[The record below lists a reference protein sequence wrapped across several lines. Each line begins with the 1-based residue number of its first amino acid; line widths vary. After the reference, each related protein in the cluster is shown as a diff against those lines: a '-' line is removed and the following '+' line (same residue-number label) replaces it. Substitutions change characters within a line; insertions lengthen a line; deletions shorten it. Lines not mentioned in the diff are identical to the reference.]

1 MMFEKGIALS
11 VLHTAPS
18 FRLCAMSGMPPDHQS
33 YARAAL
39 AAYGRDRDTP
49 LRLLSLSENATY
61 LADDGDP
68 MVLRVHRP
76 GYHSLE
82 AIRSELKW
90 MAALREQTPVVT
102 PELIPGRDGSDVV
115 SATVEGNTLHVD
127 AVTFISGCTAE
138 EQPDVVGFDELG
150 RITAAM
156 HDHAQSWTAPGYFT
170 RFSWD
175 VDATLGREARWGNW
189 RHAPGLTAA
198 DEAIV
203 ERAAA
208 EVGRR
213 LTEFGCDTDRF
224 GLIHAD
230 LRMAN
235 LMIDPDNAS
244 TAPSGPSRI
253 TVIDFDDC
261 GWSWYLFDLAA
272 VVSFIEDRPEA
283 ERMIADW
290 LRGYLEVRNIP
301 AEHLEMVPTLVMLR
315 RLMLT
320 AWVASHADADAAIAF
335 TDGYATGTARLAERY
350 LTDRDWLRD
359 AVHSSRV

>member
-1 MMFEKGIALS
+1 MMFEKLIELS
-11 VLHTAPS
+11 LLHPAPS
-18 FRLCAMSGMPPDHQS
+18 FRLCAMSGLPSDHES
-33 YARAAL
+33 YARVAL
-39 AAYGRDRDTP
+39 TAYGRDRDAP

-61 LADDGDP
+61 LVDDGDP

-102 PELIPGRDGSDVV
+102 PELIPARDGSDVV
-115 SATVEGNTLHVD
+115 SATVGGNTLHVD

-138 EQPDVVGFDELG
+138 QQPDVVGFDEPC
-150 RITAAM
+150 RTTAAR
-156 HDHAQSWTAPGYFT
+156 HDHVHRWTAPDYFT
-170 RFSWD
+170 RLRWD
-175 VDATLGREARWGNW
+175 VEATLGDEARWGNW
-189 RHAPGLTAA
+189 GQAPGLTSAN
-198 DEAIV
+198 ETVV
-203 ERAAA
+203 ERAAV

-213 LTEFGCDTDRF
+213 LTEFGCGTDRF

-235 LMIDPDNAS
+235 LMIDPTDV
-244 TAPSGPSRI
+244 SGPI

-272 VVSFIEDRPEA
+272 VVSFIEHSPEA
-283 ERMIADW
+283 ERIIVDW
-290 LRGYLEVRNIP
+290 LRGYLEVREVP
-301 AEHLEMVPTLVMLR
+301 VEHLEMIPTLVMLR

-359 AVHSSRV
+359 AIYSSRV

>member
-1 MMFEKGIALS
+1 MFEKLIELS
-11 VLHTAPS
+11 LLHPAPS
-18 FRLCAMSGMPPDHQS
+18 FRLSAMSGLPSDHES

-39 AAYGRDRDTP
+39 VAYGRDRDAP

-61 LADDGDP
+61 LVDDGDP

-102 PELIPGRDGSDVV
+102 PELIPARDGSDVV
-115 SATVEGNTLHVD
+115 SATVAGNTLHVD
-127 AVTFISGCTAE
+127 AVTFITGCTAE

-156 HDHAQSWTAPGYFT
+156 HEHVQSWVAPEYFT

-175 VDATLGREARWGNW
+175 VEATLGRQARWGNW
-189 RHAPGLTAA
+189 RHAPGLNAA

-208 EVGRR
+208 VVGVR
-213 LTEFGCDTDRF
+213 LTEFGSDTDRF

-235 LMIDPDNAS
+235 LMIDPDKGAAS
-244 TAPSGPSRI
+244 I

-272 VVSFIEDRPEA
+272 VVSFIEDTPEA
-283 ERMIADW
+283 ERMISDW
-290 LRGYLEVRNIP
+290 LRGYLEVRQVS
-301 AEHLEMVPTLVMLR
+301 AEHLAMIPTLVMLR

-350 LTDRDWLRD
+350 LTDRDWLHD
-359 AVHSSRV
+359 AIHSS

>member
-1 MMFEKGIALS
+1 
-11 VLHTAPS
+11 
-18 FRLCAMSGMPPDHQS
+18 MSGLPPDHEA

-39 AAYGRDRDTP
+39 PAYGREPDTP

-82 AIRSELKW
+82 AIRSELNW
-90 MAALREQTPVVT
+90 MAALRDQAGVATPH
-102 PELIPGRDGSDVV
+102 LIPARDGSEVV
-115 SATVEGNTLHVD
+115 AATVAGNTLHVD
-127 AVTFISGCTAE
+127 AVTFITGCTAE
-138 EQPDVVGFDELG
+138 EQPDAVGFDELG

-156 HDHAQSWTAPGYFT
+156 HDHVQGWAAPEYFT
-170 RFSWD
+170 RFRWD

-189 RHAPGLTAA
+189 RHAPGLTLP
-198 DEAIV
+198 DQAIV
-203 ERAAA
+203 ESAAA
-208 EVGRR
+208 EVGHR
-213 LTEFGCDTDRF
+213 LTEFACGADRF

-235 LMIDPDNAS
+235 LMVDPGNTS
-244 TAPSGPSRI
+244 TVPSTI

-272 VVSFIEDRPEA
+272 VVSFIEDTPEA

-290 LRGYLEVRNIP
+290 LRGYLEVRDIP
-301 AEHLEMVPTLVMLR
+301 AEQLEMVPTLVMLR

-350 LTDRDWLRD
+350 LGDRDWLRD
-359 AVHSSRV
+359 AVFESADYSDQAT

>member
-1 MMFEKGIALS
+1 MMLLKLTRLS
-11 VLHTAPS
+11 LLYSAPS
-18 FRLCAMSGMPPDHQS
+18 FRLCGMSGLPPDHES
-33 YARAAL
+33 YARVAL
-39 AAYGRDRDTP
+39 AAYGRERDTP

-61 LADDGDP
+61 LVDDGDP

-76 GYHSLE
+76 GYHSLDG
-82 AIRSELKW
+82 IRSELNW
-90 MAALREQTPVVT
+90 MAALREQAGVLT
-102 PELIPGRDGSDVV
+102 PELIPARDGRDVV
-115 SATVEGNTLHVD
+115 AATVGGNVLHVD
-127 AVTFISGCTAE
+127 AVTFIAGCTAE

-156 HDHAQSWTAPGYFT
+156 HDHVQRWSAPDYFT

-175 VDATLGREARWGNW
+175 VDATLGPDARWGNW
-189 RHAPGLTAA
+189 RQAPGLTAQ

-203 ERAAA
+203 ERATA

-213 LTEFGCDTDRF
+213 LTEFGCGTDRF

-235 LMIDPDNAS
+235 LMVDPTD
-244 TAPSGPSRI
+244 TSGSI

-272 VVSFIEDRPEA
+272 VVSFIEDTPEA

-290 LRGYLEVRNIP
+290 LRGYLEVRDVP
-301 AEHLEMVPTLVMLR
+301 AENLQMIPTLVMLR

-335 TDGYATGTARLAERY
+335 TDGYATGTARLAQRY
-350 LTDRDWLRD
+350 LTDRDWLQD
-359 AVHSSRV
+359 AIHSSRV

>member
-1 MMFEKGIALS
+1 MLEKLIALS
-11 VLHTAPS
+11 LLHPEAS
-18 FRLCAMSGMPPDHQS
+18 VRLTGMSGLPPDHES
-33 YARAAL
+33 FARAAL
-39 AAYGRDRDTP
+39 TAYGRDRETP

-102 PELIPGRDGSDVV
+102 PELIPARDGSDVV
-115 SATVEGNTLHVD
+115 AATVADNTLHVD
-127 AVTFISGCTAE
+127 AVTFIAGCTAE

-156 HDHAQSWTAPGYFT
+156 HEHVQGWTAPDYFT

-189 RHAPGLTAA
+189 RHAPGLTAP

-203 ERAAA
+203 ARAAA
-208 EVGRR
+208 EAGRR

-235 LMIDPDNAS
+235 LMIDPGNTAAS
-244 TAPSGPSRI
+244 I

-272 VVSFIEDRPEA
+272 VVSFIEDTPEA
-283 ERMIADW
+283 ERMISDW
-290 LRGYLEVRNIP
+290 LRGYLAVRDIP
-301 AEHLEMVPTLVMLR
+301 AAHLEMIPTLVMLR

-359 AVHSSRV
+359 AIYSSLV

>member
-1 MMFEKGIALS
+1 
-11 VLHTAPS
+11 
-18 FRLCAMSGMPPDHQS
+18 MSGLPPDHES

-39 AAYGRDRDTP
+39 AAYGREVDSP

-61 LADDGDP
+61 LVDDGDP

-76 GYHSLE
+76 GYHSLDG
-82 AIRSELKW
+82 IRSELHW
-90 MAALREQTPVVT
+90 MAALREQAGVQT
-102 PELIPGRDGSDVV
+102 PELIPARDGRDVV
-115 SATVEGNTLHVD
+115 AAEVNGNTLHVD
-127 AVTFISGCTAE
+127 AVTLISGCTAE

-156 HDHAQSWTAPGYFT
+156 HDHVQQWTAPQYFT
-170 RFSWD
+170 RFRWD
-175 VDATLGREARWGNW
+175 IDATLGGQARWGNW

-198 DEAIV
+198 DEAVV

-208 EVGRR
+208 DVGRR
-213 LTEFGCDTDRF
+213 LTEFGCGTDRF

-235 LMIDPDNAS
+235 LMVDPADAS
-244 TAPSGPSRI
+244 RSI

-272 VVSFIEDRPEA
+272 VVSFIEDTPEA

-290 LRGYLEVRNIP
+290 LRGYLEVRDMP
-301 AEHLEMVPTLVMLR
+301 VAHLEMIPTLVMLR

-359 AVHSSRV
+359 AAAV

>member
-1 MMFEKGIALS
+1 MMLEKLIELS
-11 VLHTAPS
+11 LLHPVSS
-18 FRLCAMSGMPPDHQS
+18 FRLCGMSGLPPDHES

-39 AAYGRDRDTP
+39 PFYGRDRDTP

-76 GYHSLE
+76 GYHSLDG
-82 AIRSELKW
+82 IRSELKW
-90 MAALREQTPVVT
+90 MAALREQSGVVT
-102 PELIPGRDGSDVV
+102 PELIPARDGSDVV
-115 SATVEGNTLHVD
+115 GARVADNTLHVD
-127 AVTFISGCTAE
+127 AVTFIPGCTAE

-156 HDHAQSWTAPGYFT
+156 HDHVQEWTAPEYFT
-170 RFSWD
+170 RFRWD
-175 VDATLGREARWGNW
+175 VEATLGREARWGNW
-189 RHAPGLTAA
+189 RHAPGLTAP
-198 DEAIV
+198 DEAII

-213 LTEFGCDTDRF
+213 LTEFGCGTDRF

-235 LMIDPDNAS
+235 LMIDPDDAS
-244 TAPSGPSRI
+244 ASI

-272 VVSFIEDRPEA
+272 VVSFIEDTPEA
-283 ERMIADW
+283 ERMISEW
-290 LRGYLEVRNIP
+290 LRGYVQLRDIP
-301 AEHLEMVPTLVMLR
+301 AAHLDMIPTLVMLR

-350 LTDRDWLRD
+350 LTDRDWLCD
-359 AVHSSRV
+359 AIHPRV

>member
-1 MMFEKGIALS
+1 
-11 VLHTAPS
+11 
-18 FRLCAMSGMPPDHQS
+18 MSGLPPDHES

-39 AAYGRDRDTP
+39 AAYGRELDSP

-61 LADDGDP
+61 LVDDGDP

-76 GYHSLE
+76 GYHSLDG
-82 AIRSELKW
+82 IRSELNW
-90 MAALREQTPVVT
+90 MAALREQAGVLT
-102 PELIPGRDGSDVV
+102 PELIAARDGRDVV
-115 SATVEGNTLHVD
+115 AATVDANTLHVD

-156 HDHAQSWTAPGYFT
+156 HNHVQKWTAPDYFT

-175 VDATLGREARWGNW
+175 VDATLGSDARWGNW
-189 RHAPGLTAA
+189 RHAPGLAAA
-198 DEAIV
+198 DDAVV

-213 LTEFGCDTDRF
+213 LTEFGCGTDRF

-235 LMIDPDNAS
+235 LMVDPNNAS
-244 TAPSGPSRI
+244 GPI

-272 VVSFIEDRPEA
+272 VVSFIEDTPEA

-290 LRGYLEVRNIP
+290 LRGYLEVRAIP
-301 AEHLEMVPTLVMLR
+301 VDHLEMIPTLVMLR

-335 TDGYATGTARLAERY
+335 TDGYATGTARLPERY
-350 LTDRDWLRD
+350 FTDRDWLRD
-359 AVHSSRV
+359 ATTPVAN

>member
-1 MMFEKGIALS
+1 MLLKLTGPSLLYPASS
-11 VLHTAPS
+11 V
-18 FRLCAMSGMPPDHQS
+18 RLCGMSGLPPDHVS

-39 AAYGRDRDTP
+39 AAYGREPDSP

-61 LADDGDP
+61 LVDDGDP

-76 GYHSLE
+76 GYHSLDG
-82 AIRSELKW
+82 IRSELQW
-90 MAALREQTPVVT
+90 MTALREQAGVLTPH
-102 PELIPGRDGSDVV
+102 LIPARDGRDVV
-115 SATVEGNTLHVD
+115 PATVGGNTLHVD

-156 HDHAQSWTAPGYFT
+156 HNHVQRWTAPDYFT

-208 EVGRR
+208 VVGVR
-213 LTEFGCDTDRF
+213 LTEFGSDTDRF

-235 LMIDPDNAS
+235 LMIDPDKGAAS
-244 TAPSGPSRI
+244 I

-272 VVSFIEDRPEA
+272 VVSFIEDTPEA
-283 ERMIADW
+283 ERMISDW
-290 LRGYLEVRNIP
+290 LRGYLEVRDIS
-301 AEHLEMVPTLVMLR
+301 AEHLAMIPTLVMLR

-350 LTDRDWLRD
+350 LTDRDWLHD
-359 AVHSSRV
+359 AIHSS

>member
-1 MMFEKGIALS
+1 MFAKLI
-11 VLHTAPS
+11 APS
-18 FRLCAMSGMPPDHQS
+18 LLYSASSVRLSGMPGLPPDHER

-39 AAYGRDRDTP
+39 AAYGRDRDAP

-76 GYHSLE
+76 GYHSLQ
-82 AIRSELKW
+82 AIRSELSW
-90 MAALREQTPVVT
+90 MAALRDQAGVLT
-102 PELIPGRDGSDVV
+102 PELIPAHDGSDVV
-115 SATVEGNTLHVD
+115 AATVAGTTLHVD

-156 HDHAQSWTAPGYFT
+156 HHHVQGWTAPEYFT

-175 VDATLGREARWGNW
+175 VDATLGPEARWGNW
-189 RHAPGLTAA
+189 RHAPGLTPP

-203 ERAAA
+203 ESAAA

-213 LTEFGCDTDRF
+213 LTEFGCGADRF

-235 LMIDPDNAS
+235 LMIDPGDAS
-244 TAPSGPSRI
+244 AAI

-272 VVSFIEDRPEA
+272 VVSFIEDTPEA

-290 LRGYLEVRNIP
+290 LRGYLETRDVP
-301 AEHLEMVPTLVMLR
+301 VDHLEMIPTLVMLR

-320 AWVASHADADAAIAF
+320 AWVASHSDADAAIAF

-359 AVHSSRV
+359 AIYSSLV

>member
-1 MMFEKGIALS
+1 MPGL
-11 VLHTAPS
+11 
-18 FRLCAMSGMPPDHQS
+18 PPDHDA

-39 AAYGRDRDTP
+39 PAYGRDHDAP

-61 LADDGDP
+61 LVDDGDP
-68 MVLRVHRP
+68 LVLRVHRP
-76 GYHSLE
+76 GYHSLD
-82 AIRSELKW
+82 AIRSELNW
-90 MAALREQTPVVT
+90 MAALRDQAGVATPH
-102 PELIPGRDGSDVV
+102 LIPARDGSDVV
-115 SATVEGNTLHVD
+115 TAAVGANALHVD
-127 AVTFISGCTAE
+127 AVTFIAGCTAE
-138 EQPDVVGFDELG
+138 EQPDAVGFDELG

-156 HDHAQSWTAPGYFT
+156 HDHVQSWTAPEYFT

-189 RHAPGLTAA
+189 RHAPGLTPA
-198 DEAIV
+198 DKALV
-203 ERAAA
+203 ESAAA
-208 EVGRR
+208 EVDRR
-213 LTEFGCDTDRF
+213 LTEFGCGADRF

-235 LMIDPDNAS
+235 LMVDPDNAS
-244 TAPSGPSRI
+244 ASI

-272 VVSFIEDRPEA
+272 VVSFIEDTPEA

-290 LRGYLEVRNIP
+290 LRGYLEVRGLP
-301 AEHLEMVPTLVMLR
+301 ADHLEMVPTLVMLR

-350 LTDRDWLRD
+350 LRDRDWLRD
-359 AVHSSRV
+359 AVYSSRV

>member
-1 MMFEKGIALS
+1 MMFEKLIALS
-11 VLHTAPS
+11 LLHPAPS
-18 FRLCAMSGMPPDHQS
+18 VRLSGMPGLPPDHER
-33 YARAAL
+33 YARASL
-39 AAYGRDRDTP
+39 PAYGRECDTP

-61 LADDGDP
+61 LVDNGDP

-76 GYHSLE
+76 GYHSFE

-90 MAALREQTPVVT
+90 MAALREQAGVSTPL
-102 PELIPGRDGSDVV
+102 LIQARDGSDVV
-115 SATVEGNTLHVD
+115 TATVGDNVLHVD
-127 AVTFISGCTAE
+127 AVTYIPGCTAE

-156 HDHAQSWTAPGYFT
+156 HDHVQGWTAPQYFT

-189 RHAPGLTAA
+189 RHAPGLTPP
-198 DEAIV
+198 DEALV
-203 ERAAA
+203 ESAAA

-213 LTEFGCDTDRF
+213 LTEFGCGADRF

-235 LMIDPDNAS
+235 LMVDPGNAS
-244 TAPSGPSRI
+244 ASI

-272 VVSFIEDRPEA
+272 VVSFIEDTPEA

-290 LRGYLEVRNIP
+290 LRGYLEVRDIP
-301 AEHLEMVPTLVMLR
+301 AEQLEMVPTLVMLR

-359 AVHSSRV
+359 AVESHRDN

>member
-1 MMFEKGIALS
+1 MFEKLIELS
-11 VLHTAPS
+11 LLHPAPS
-18 FRLCAMSGMPPDHQS
+18 FRLCAMSGLPSDHES

-39 AAYGRDRDTP
+39 TAYGRDRDSP

-61 LADDGDP
+61 LVDDGDP

-82 AIRSELKW
+82 AIRSELRW

-102 PELIPGRDGSDVV
+102 PELIPARDGSDVV
-115 SATVEGNTLHVD
+115 SATVAGNTLHVD
-127 AVTFISGCTAE
+127 AVTFITGCTAE

-156 HDHAQSWTAPGYFT
+156 HEHVESWVAPEYFT

-175 VDATLGREARWGNW
+175 VEATLGREARWGNW

-208 EVGRR
+208 EVGGR
-213 LTEFGCDTDRF
+213 LTEFGSDTDRF

-235 LMIDPDNAS
+235 LMIDPDKGAAS
-244 TAPSGPSRI
+244 I

-272 VVSFIEDRPEA
+272 VVSFIEDTPEA
-283 ERMIADW
+283 ERMVSDW
-290 LRGYLEVRNIP
+290 LRGYLEVRDIS
-301 AEHLEMVPTLVMLR
+301 AGHLAMIPTLVMLR

-350 LTDRDWLRD
+350 LTDRDWLHD
-359 AVHSSRV
+359 AIHSS

>member
-1 MMFEKGIALS
+1 MPGL
-11 VLHTAPS
+11 
-18 FRLCAMSGMPPDHQS
+18 PPDHES

-39 AAYGRDRDTP
+39 AAYGRERDTP

-76 GYHSLE
+76 GYHSLA

-90 MAALREQTPVVT
+90 MAALREQTPVAT
-102 PELIPGRDGSDVV
+102 PELIPARDGCDVV
-115 SATVEGNTLHVD
+115 AATVGGNTLHVD
-127 AVTFISGCTAE
+127 AVTFIAGCTAE
-138 EQPDVVGFDELG
+138 EEPDVVGFDELG

-156 HDHAQSWTAPGYFT
+156 HQHVQRWTAPDCFT

-175 VDATLGREARWGNW
+175 VEATLGRRARWGNW
-189 RHAPGLTAA
+189 RHAPGLTAP

-213 LTEFGCDTDRF
+213 LTDFGCDTDRF

-235 LMIDPDNAS
+235 LMVDPEGAS
-244 TAPSGPSRI
+244 ASI

-272 VVSFIEDRPEA
+272 VVSFIEDTPEA

-290 LRGYLEVRNIP
+290 LRGYHQVRDIP
-301 AEHLEMVPTLVMLR
+301 AAHLEMVPTLVMLR

-335 TDGYATGTARLAERY
+335 TDGYATGTARLAKRY
-350 LTDRDWLRD
+350 LTDRAWLRD
-359 AVHSSRV
+359 AIYSSGDFTGPGARRCT

>member
-1 MMFEKGIALS
+1 MMFEKLIELS
-11 VLHTAPS
+11 LLHAAPS
-18 FRLCAMSGMPPDHQS
+18 FRLCGMSGLPSNHES

-68 MVLRVHRP
+68 LVLRVHRP

-82 AIRSELKW
+82 AIRSELRW
-90 MAALREQTPVVT
+90 MDALREQTPVVT
-102 PELIPGRDGSDVV
+102 PELISARDGSDVV
-115 SATVEGNTLHVD
+115 SATVAGNTLHVD
-127 AVTFISGCTAE
+127 AVTFITGCTAE

-156 HDHAQSWTAPGYFT
+156 HEHVESWVAPEYFT

-175 VDATLGREARWGNW
+175 VEATLGREARWGNW

-208 EVGRR
+208 EVGGR
-213 LTEFGCDTDRF
+213 LTEFGSDTDRF

-235 LMIDPDNAS
+235 LMIDPDKGAAS
-244 TAPSGPSRI
+244 I

-272 VVSFIEDRPEA
+272 VVSFIEDTPEA
-283 ERMIADW
+283 ERMISDW
-290 LRGYLEVRNIP
+290 LRGYLEVRDIS
-301 AEHLEMVPTLVMLR
+301 AEHLAMIPTLVMLR

-350 LTDRDWLRD
+350 LTDRDWLHD
-359 AVHSSRV
+359 AIHSS

>member
-1 MMFEKGIALS
+1 MLEKVIELS
-11 VLHTAPS
+11 LLHPAAS
-18 FRLCAMSGMPPDHQS
+18 FRLCGMSGLPPDHES
-33 YARAAL
+33 YAREAL

-61 LADDGDP
+61 LVGDGDP

-76 GYHSLE
+76 GYHSLQ
-82 AIRSELKW
+82 AIRSELRW

-102 PELIPGRDGSDVV
+102 PELIPARDGSDVV
-115 SATVEGNTLHVD
+115 AATVGGNTLHVD
-127 AVTFISGCTAE
+127 AVTFIVGCTAE
-138 EQPDVVGFDELG
+138 EQPDVVGFEELG

-156 HDHAQSWTAPGYFT
+156 HDHVQVWRAPDFFT
-170 RFSWD
+170 RFRWD

-189 RHAPGLTAA
+189 RHAPGLTAP

-203 ERAAA
+203 ERAAG
-208 EVGRR
+208 EVGRK
-213 LTEFGCDTDRF
+213 LTEFGCDADRF

-235 LMIDPDNAS
+235 LMVDPGNAGTGSS
-244 TAPSGPSRI
+244 TI

-272 VVSFIEDRPEA
+272 VVSFIEDTPEA

-290 LRGYLEVRNIP
+290 LRGYLEVRAIP

-320 AWVASHADADAAIAF
+320 AWVASHADADAAMAF
-335 TDGYATGTARLAERY
+335 TDGFATGTARLAERY
-350 LTDRDWLRD
+350 LTDRDWLQD
-359 AVHSSRV
+359 AVHSRA

>member
-1 MMFEKGIALS
+1 
-11 VLHTAPS
+11 
-18 FRLCAMSGMPPDHQS
+18 MSGLPPDHES

-39 AAYGRDRDTP
+39 TAYGRDPDSP

-61 LADDGDP
+61 LVDDGDP

-76 GYHSLE
+76 GYHTLDG
-82 AIRSELKW
+82 IRSELQW
-90 MAALREQTPVVT
+90 MAALREQAGVLTPQ
-102 PELIPGRDGSDVV
+102 LIPARDGRDVV
-115 SATVEGNTLHVD
+115 AATVEDNTLHVD

-138 EQPDVVGFDELG
+138 EQPDIVGFDELG

-156 HDHAQSWTAPGYFT
+156 HNHVQRWTAPEYFT

-198 DEAIV
+198 DETVV

-213 LTEFGCDTDRF
+213 LTEFGCGTDRF

-235 LMIDPDNAS
+235 LMVDPTDAS
-244 TAPSGPSRI
+244 GSI

-272 VVSFIEDRPEA
+272 VVSFIEDTTDA
-283 ERMIADW
+283 ERMIAGW
-290 LRGYLEVRNIP
+290 LCGYRLVRDIP
-301 AEHLEMVPTLVMLR
+301 AEHLEMIPTLVMLR

-335 TDGYATGTARLAERY
+335 TDGFATGTARLAERY

-359 AVHSSRV
+359 AVHSARV

>member
-1 MMFEKGIALS
+1 MPGL
-11 VLHTAPS
+11 PS
-18 FRLCAMSGMPPDHQS
+18 NHES

-39 AAYGRDRDTP
+39 PAYGRDHDAP
-49 LRLLSLSENATY
+49 LRPLSLSENATY
-61 LADDGDP
+61 LVDDGEP
-68 MVLRVHRP
+68 LVLRVHRP

-90 MAALREQTPVVT
+90 MAALREQTGVMT
-102 PELIPGRDGSDVV
+102 PELIEARDGSDVV
-115 SATVEGNTLHVD
+115 AASVGDNTLHVD
-127 AVTFISGCTAE
+127 AVTYIAGCTAE
-138 EQPDVVGFDELG
+138 EQPDAVGFDELG

-156 HDHAQSWTAPGYFT
+156 HDHVQSWTAPEYFT

-189 RHAPGLTAA
+189 RHAPGLSAA
-198 DEAIV
+198 DEAVV
-203 ERAAA
+203 ESAAV

-213 LTEFGCDTDRF
+213 LTEFGCDADRF

-235 LMIDPDNAS
+235 LMVDPDDAS
-244 TAPSGPSRI
+244 TAPSKI

-272 VVSFIEDRPEA
+272 VVSFIEDTPEA

-290 LRGYLEVRNIP
+290 LRGYREVRDIP
-301 AEHLEMVPTLVMLR
+301 VEHLEMVPTLVMLR

-335 TDGYATGTARLAERY
+335 TDGYATGTARLAKRY
-350 LTDRDWLRD
+350 LHDRDWLRE
-359 AVHSSRV
+359 AVF